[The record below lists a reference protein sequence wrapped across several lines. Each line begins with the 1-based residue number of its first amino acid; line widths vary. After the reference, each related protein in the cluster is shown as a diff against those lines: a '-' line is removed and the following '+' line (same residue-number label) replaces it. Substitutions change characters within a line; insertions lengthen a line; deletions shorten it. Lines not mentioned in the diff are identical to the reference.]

1 MLPAI
6 RQFKIMRM
14 AFLAIIDFIF
24 LNLGI
29 GLLYM
34 VRFVWLS
41 DRFEAGKRL
50 ESHQYL
56 IFILIFST
64 LATLFFGF
72 LGVYD
77 TSSRKTFREQITG
90 IVVGVFLVVFG
101 FVSYFFFNEFNLEL
115 FPNGIP
121 VSRFILLGAGFLALL
136 SILIGRILFYF
147 LSEMLFALN
156 YGKINVVII
165 GDEENF
171 LEDKLRKLSY
181 IGDIIKYPN
190 LNLENLSLI
199 QAKIMNRQVGEIY
212 TFGNQSSMMESKLAL
227 LAERYKVNFIFSPQ
241 GFSQFNFFGLKPL
254 TIDQKLFLEV
264 VHSNLDGWKIIFKRL
279 FDIVFALGFLIL
291 FSPVYAIIAALVWLE
306 DRGPIFYFSERVGP
320 DGKVFMLWK
329 FRRMQANLCTTE
341 SDVQSLEYEKSLIA
355 QKDMRN
361 DGVLYKIKD
370 DPRNTRIGRFIEKTS
385 LDEIPQFMNV
395 LLGNMSV
402 VGPRPHQ
409 PRDVAKYEAY
419 HYKVLNIKPGITGMA
434 QINGRSDLKFDQEV
448 EFDCWYI
455 ENWSF
460 WLDLK
465 IVITTPFALLKKHK
479 G

>member
-6 RQFKIMRM
+6 RQFKIWKMGL
-14 AFLAIIDFIF
+14 LALIDFIF

-29 GLLYM
+29 GILYL
-34 VRFVWLS
+34 VRFVWFPDKFDAS
-41 DRFEAGKRL
+41 RRL
-50 ESHQYL
+50 DSAQYL
-56 IFILIFST
+56 IFILVFSVLVT
-64 LATLFFGF
+64 VFFAF

-77 TSSRKTFREQITG
+77 TGNRKTLRENITG
-90 IVVGVFLVVFG
+90 IIIGVFLVVFG
-101 FVSYFFFNEFNLEL
+101 FVSFFFFYEFNLSV
-115 FPNGIP
+115 FPDGVP

-136 SILIGRILFYF
+136 SIMIGRIIFYF
-147 LSEMLFALN
+147 ISEILFALN

-165 GDEENF
+165 GDEDNF
-171 LEDKLRKLSY
+171 LENKLRKLSH
-181 IGDIIKYPN
+181 IGEIIQYPS
-190 LNLENLSLI
+190 LNLETLSNI
-199 QAKIMNRQVGEIY
+199 QAKIMQRQIGEIY
-212 TFGNQSSMMESKLAL
+212 TFGNQSSMLEGKLAL

-241 GFSQFNFFGLKPL
+241 GFAQFSFFDLKPI
-254 TIDQKLFLEV
+254 TIGQELFLEV
-264 VHSNLDGWKIIFKRL
+264 VHSNLDGWKIIFKRA
-279 FDIVFALGFLIL
+279 FDIVFALFFLIL
-291 FSPVYAIIAALVWLE
+291 FSPIYAVISIIIWLE

-329 FRRMQANLCTTE
+329 FRRMQSKFCTSEANFKN
-341 SDVQSLEYEKSLIA
+341 LEFEKKLIEE
-355 QKDMRN
+355 KDMRN

-370 DPRNTRIGRFIEKTS
+370 DPRNTNIGRFIERTS
-385 LDEIPQFMNV
+385 LDELPQFMNV
-395 LLGNMSV
+395 LVGNMSV

-460 WLDLK
+460 LLDLK
-465 IVITTPFALLKKHK
+465 IVVITPFALLRKHE

>member
-6 RQFKIMRM
+6 RQFKIWKI
-14 AFLAIIDFIF
+14 AFLAILDFIF

-29 GLLYM
+29 GVLYL
-34 VRFVWLS
+34 VRFVWLPGQF
-41 DRFEAGKRL
+41 DATKRL
-50 ESHQYL
+50 DSAQYL

-64 LATLFFGF
+64 LISIFFGF

-77 TSSRKTFREQITG
+77 TGNRKTFREQVTG
-90 IVVGVFLVVFG
+90 IIIGVFVVVFG
-101 FVSYFFFNEFNLEL
+101 FVSFFFFNEFNFDI

-136 SILIGRILFYF
+136 SIMIGRIIFYF
-147 LSEMLFALN
+147 ISEILFALN

-165 GDEENF
+165 GDSNNF
-171 LEDKLRKLSY
+171 LETKLRKYSH
-181 IGDIIKYPN
+181 IGEITQYSN
-190 LNLENLSLI
+190 LNLENLSQI
-199 QAKIMNRQVGEIY
+199 QAKIMQRQIGEIY
-212 TFGNQSSMMESKLAL
+212 TFGNQSSMLEGKLAL

-241 GFSQFNFFGLKPL
+241 GFAQFSFFALKPI
-254 TIDQKLFLEV
+254 TIGQDLFLEV
-264 VHSNLDGWKIIFKRL
+264 VHSNLDGWKIVFKRA
-279 FDIVFALGFLIL
+279 FDIVFASLFLIL
-291 FSPVYAIIAALVWLE
+291 FSPIYAILALMVWLE
-306 DRGPIFYFSERVGP
+306 DRGPVFYSSERVGP

-329 FRRMQANLCTTE
+329 FRRMQAKFCTTE
-341 SDVQSLEYEKSLIA
+341 ANIENLEYEKKLIDK
-355 QKDMRN
+355 KDLRN

-370 DPRNTRIGRFIEKTS
+370 DPRNTKIGRFIEKTS
-385 LDEIPQFMNV
+385 LDELPQFVNV
-395 LLGNMSV
+395 LVGNMSI

-409 PRDVAKYEAY
+409 PRDVAKYESY

-434 QINGRSDLKFDQEV
+434 QINGRSDLKFEQEV

-460 WLDLK
+460 LLDLK
-465 IVITTPFALLKKHK
+465 IVVKTPFALIKKHD